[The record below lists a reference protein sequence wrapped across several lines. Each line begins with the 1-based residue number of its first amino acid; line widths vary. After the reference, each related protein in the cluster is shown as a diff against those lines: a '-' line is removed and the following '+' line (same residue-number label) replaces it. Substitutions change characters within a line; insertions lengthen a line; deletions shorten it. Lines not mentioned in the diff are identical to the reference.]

1 MDTAEE
7 TPRKRGPKGPRKN
20 LSPNFAEAVDN
31 RSKRMAGAGRPL
43 PIFPTT
49 ADELASQWKVGADD
63 AYGVSIKLS
72 RQRVGS
78 QDVELVADIPLIN
91 YSLSSIA
98 GKHGP
103 GMYFISGSAGKYASN
118 AARMFISEDFAREC
132 GFGRVPTTAADVKAI
147 QTIERAAQG
156 PTDPVDLMAALERMI
171 DRKLRETQAP
181 AMAQPQAPT
190 MGDPFGNMGMMFKG
204 FELFSA
210 MQEKVLAT
218 AERQAA
224 MLAGKMGLPT
234 PEEPTGEE
242 SIMGMFTKIFT
253 SDAGSAIVRRLM
265 AHPAAAPQ
273 QVQHHPA
280 PSAAPQQVQTIPPPQ
295 EAPAVRPNLS
305 PEEVQA
311 ITPAVSMLQR
321 FSDILV
327 TAAAKDTRTPED
339 AADDLLGMLP
349 SVIWESTVALDE
361 AVQKHGLP
369 VLGLIH
375 KDMATDR
382 WAALLKAVAAGIRE
396 ALK

>member
-1 MDTAEE
+1 MDAEE
-7 TPRKRGPKGPRKN
+7 QAPRKRGPKGPRKN

-72 RQRVGS
+72 RQRVGTH
-78 QDVELVADIPLIN
+78 DVELVADIPLIN
-91 YSLSSIA
+91 YSLKEIA

-118 AARMFISEDFAREC
+118 AARMHISDDFAREC
-132 GFGRVPTTAADVKAI
+132 GFGRVPTTAADVKAL

-156 PTDPVDLMAALERMI
+156 PTDPVDLMAALERLI
-171 DRKLRETQAP
+171 DRKSRENQ
-181 AMAQPQAPT
+181 AQPVPQAQGPV
-190 MGDPFGNMGMMFKG
+190 DPFGNMGMMFKG

-224 MLAGKMGLPT
+224 MLAGKMGVT
-234 PEEPTGEE
+234 PLEDASEGD
-242 SIMGMFTKIFT
+242 SIMGMFTKILT

-265 AHPAAAPQ
+265 APTPAPQ

-280 PSAAPQQVQTIPPPQ
+280 PAAAPQQVQTIPPPQ
-295 EAPAVRPNLS
+295 EATAVRPNLS

-349 SVIWESTVALDE
+349 TVIWESTVSLDE

-382 WAALLKAVAAGIRE
+382 WAALLKAVSAGIRE